1 MTRRRR
7 RSPGHLFVLL
17 LAALTSSIHAD
28 ESLVFSANRSESVFA
43 EGREWI
49 LLQGDAQVE
58 SSSYLIVAEE
68 IEIYGEGQ
76 RYVEST
82 GGVTVYDRVNDLY
95 LTCSELFLD
104 RELEYLRADGNAYME
119 DRGNEVVVKGGLIQN
134 WDARDL
140 TEIAVN
146 VRIIG
151 EEYTARGQFA
161 RYRRGADTLELSGT
175 PEVFWKGDE
184 YRATRIRIDIANDE
198 VELIGDVRATV
209 RQTSTTEPDAQSA
222 AEVPAAA
229 EGDAPPAAD
238 VPATEGDNTATN
250 DTSADDGELPPVGRE
265 SPPPEPADE

>member
-1 MTRRRR
+1 MRVSDLAGRCRR
-7 RSPGHLFVLL
+7 PHGPLLVLLL
-17 LAALTSSIHAD
+17 LAAASSIHAD
-28 ESLVFSANRSESVFA
+28 DRLEFSASRSESVFA

-58 SSSYLIVAEE
+58 STSYLIVAEE
-68 IEIYGEGQ
+68 IEIYGQSQ
-76 RYVEST
+76 RYVEAN
-82 GGVTVYDRVNDLY
+82 GGVTVYDRDNDLY

-119 DRGNEVVVKGGLIQN
+119 DRENEVVVKGGLIQN

-151 EEYTARGQFA
+151 EDYTARGQFA

-209 RQTSTTEPDAQSA
+209 RQTNTTDA
-222 AEVPAAA
+222 AE
-229 EGDAPPAAD
+229 
-238 VPATEGDNTATN
+238 
-250 DTSADDGELPPVGRE
+250 PPVAPE
-265 SPPPEPADE
+265 SQPPESDNE